1 MWVWMVK
8 KGSKVAKV
16 RALEGNISVGIVK
29 NDSGGP
35 RFDGSFAQK
44 QVGNG

>member
-16 RALEGNISVGIVK
+16 RALEGDWFVKVSPERVIWRSKLPKVGF
-29 NDSGGP
+29 
-35 RFDGSFAQK
+35 RREH
-44 QVGNG
+44 